1 MPLIEDD
8 NWTVGPAR
16 VRASCPDPLEGLRG
30 HDYIAAR
37 GLNKQV
43 QRLGGDEPAL
53 LGRLTEPM
61 QPREAKLLL
70 VTNPNRKSR
79 VAKAFGIRRR
89 A

>member
-37 GLNKQV
+37 GLNKPV

-53 LGRLTEPM
+53 LRMLTEPL

-79 VAKAFGIRRR
+79 FAAALGNGRR